1 MKKRMIGITTFIA
14 AAAIISTLSLNTGAV
29 KNGEYKSVSATIA
42 TVAEAASDNITSS
55 VENVVKA
62 ASSVMVEN
70 NVLAAA
76 GGSQEKIAEST
87 IPAAQAVKK
96 ASNETSTKN
105 EAATAGV
112 SATVTAEPEAAAV
125 KTSVMTSGNA
135 QVDTSNINNGVIRV
149 KYPHSSAT
157 KIKVKIEKGSASYMY
172 NLFSTSGFETY
183 PLQMG
188 NGGYT
193 VTVYENVGGTSYK
206 TAGTF
211 NVTLGDG
218 SSVFLSS
225 NQIVNWSSSTNA
237 VVKAKAIA
245 SGYSSNEAK
254 AQAIHDYLSSYMKY
268 DYGKASTVSSG
279 YVPSISSVYSSGYG
293 ICYDFASTYA
303 AMMRSVGVPT
313 KLVMGYS
320 TNVSGYHA
328 WNKIYLNGSWVV
340 VDNSYDSQAKALG
353 QAPSMVKSSSQYTGQ
368 KEY

>member
-14 AAAIISTLSLNTGAV
+14 AAAIMSSLSINTVAV
-29 KNGEYKSVSATIA
+29 KNGEYKSVGSTLA
-42 TVAEAASDNITSS
+42 TVAETAGSNITAS

-62 ASSVMVEN
+62 ASASVVEN
-70 NVLAAA
+70 NVLAA
-76 GGSQEKIAEST
+76 GVSSQEKISEGT
-87 IPAAQAVKK
+87 VPAAQAVKK
-96 ASNETSTKN
+96 ASNETTINN
-105 EAATAGV
+105 ETAAPSKSEKVQAAPATATK
-112 SATVTAEPEAAAV
+112 TV
-125 KTSVMTSGNA
+125 VMTEGNA
-135 QVDTSNINNGVIRV
+135 QVDTGNIENGVIRV

-188 NGGYT
+188 NGGYD
-193 VTVYENVGGTSYK
+193 VTVFENVGGTSYK
-206 TAGTF
+206 TVGTF
-211 NVTLGDG
+211 DVTLEDG

-237 VVKAKAIA
+237 VVKAKEIA

-254 AQAIHDYLSSYMKY
+254 AQAIHDYLTSYMKY
-268 DYGKASTVSSG
+268 DNAKASTVTSG
-279 YVPSISSVYSSGYG
+279 YIPSISSVYGSGYG

-313 KLVMGYS
+313 KLIMGYS

-328 WNKIYLNGSWVV
+328 WNKVYLNGSWVV

-353 QAPSMVKSSSQYTGQ
+353 MSPSLVKSSSQYTGQ